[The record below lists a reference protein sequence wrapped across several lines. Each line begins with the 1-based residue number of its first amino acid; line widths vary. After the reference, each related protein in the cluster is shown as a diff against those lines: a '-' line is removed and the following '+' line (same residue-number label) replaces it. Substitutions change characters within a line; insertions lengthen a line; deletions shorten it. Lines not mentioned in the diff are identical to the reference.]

1 MVIMMTLFISFLDAV
16 KMHNHIFTQKL
27 MYNFKNK
34 NVFNVYC
41 QELLLKPTDPINFKS
56 FWSAFLWAGIQSG
69 RHEGRQ
75 ASMNEGSMII
85 GRKASK

>member
-1 MVIMMTLFISFLDAV
+1 MFIMMTLFISFLDAV

-27 MYNFKNK
+27 MYNLKNK

-56 FWSAFLWAGIQSG
+56 FWPSFLWPGIQSC

-75 ASMNEGSMII
+75 ASNCEGSMII
-85 GRKASK
+85 GREAAR